1 MKRLLLLLPLFL
13 TFYTFGQVNYTAN
26 SIVTP
31 YNGKF
36 RLGINPGYYPGWD
49 NQKLA
54 NISAG
59 NPAIG
64 QKGVGARSNRVGLYE
79 NILDTYGYNVSMP
92 DFLHYASLGMSEN
105 VAIIGGPS
113 GAHQDYTQYCPGQ
126 PSALFSNLY
135 EPIWDGGLNGTP
147 YNDNNFFA
155 AYMYKTVSQYKDHV
169 RFWEIWNEP
178 GLDVTFNIGWRD
190 ENYPGN
196 WWKEGPKPCEYVLK
210 APIYNYIRTLRIAWE
225 VIKTVAPDDYVCLG
239 SVGYQSFMNALL
251 SNTDNPNNGDVS
263 AAFPLTGGAYFDC
276 ITYHSYPHF
285 DGSTTFLSSN
295 FFQRHSDE
303 AADGLVKYQAY
314 YQVILDRYGYNG
326 SSFPKKE
333 WIVTE
338 INSPRKTFG
347 EAFPGSG
354 KGPFF
359 GSVEAQINHIM
370 KAFMVSKINKIHQ
383 LHTFELIDR
392 KNDAEAN
399 YEFDLFGLYKTLN
412 GAGPY
417 NVQVNDEGKALK
429 TMTDLVFDTEYDPVR
444 TAALNLPSNVRGYA
458 WKKPD
463 GSYVYSLWAKTV
475 NDLSEN
481 ITANYTFPANLNV
494 NSLVKHTWDYGYT
507 GSTSNIPSQNIALD
521 ARPIF
526 LLAGGGTAACA
537 ISAQVSNYQ
546 CNNNGTPTVV
556 ADDTYTFSVTVSNST
571 GCGSS
576 WTGGGTT
583 GSYGVAKTFGPY
595 LISEGNKTLTF
606 TDASNATATATVRA
620 DAPAPCSAIVVT
632 CQNNILQNPGL
643 ESGLTA
649 WEGKG
654 EVGAPANSG
663 TNALKV
669 CLAGE
674 KAFQTRTAQ
683 AGKTYRLDVIAKKD
697 VNTEGVIGFKFLSS
711 SFIPLL
717 HIYQGIPTNE
727 YFIISKTGTAP
738 AGTAYVEVSLIKDTG
753 LGCLFADDWCLSETS
768 DTGGDPCANDTEA
781 PKFTKPC
788 PSNSTVSVPFPA
800 PPYAEVGWEY
810 LGVSDNCSKVVE
822 NVVPPTPYVRL
833 NAGQSTTFVHTSTD
847 GAGNTATCS
856 YTITAVNN
864 PCFSDN
870 IPPQITC
877 PPNVTVTAPTGED
890 SASVTLTLPTMS
902 DNCNVIGSL
911 KLSTLSGQ
919 EIVPANL
926 VWKFPIGTTSLRW
939 TVGDFRGNTASCT
952 FNTTVTRQ
960 TTGGGADI
968 GLTIAANPTT
978 FKKWT
983 NHSFIITAKNNSTTA
998 FSNVSI
1004 QFKFPALTVA
1014 GGQATPSVGGWREWC
1029 AGGIQCFEWVIPTFA
1044 ASETATLEVPVF
1056 ILDANAP
1063 IVATTTLLTSTP
1075 VDANTAN
1082 NTATVSLNAT
1092 PAIANGALVL
1102 LKPTTLIPAVIQ
1114 SIAPNPSE
1122 GDAVIGIESLIEKPL
1137 TITIYNS
1144 LGKILVSETRKV
1156 EKGNNALYFNM
1167 DNYPSGIYFI
1177 ATEYQKTP
1185 VKFIKM

>member
-13 TFYTFGQVNYTAN
+13 TFYAFGQVNYTAN
-26 SIVTP
+26 TIVTP

-64 QKGVGARSNRVGLYE
+64 QKGVGARANRVGLYE

-147 YNDNNFFA
+147 YNDNNYFA

-178 GLDVTFNIGWRD
+178 GLDITFNIGWRD

-285 DGSTTFLSSN
+285 DGSTTFLSNN

-314 YQVILDRYGYNG
+314 YKVILDRYGYNG

-338 INSPRKTFG
+338 VNSPRKTFG

-370 KAFMVSKINKIHQ
+370 KAFMVAKINKIHQ

-392 KNDAEAN
+392 KSDEAAN

-412 GAGPY
+412 GAAPY

-429 TMTDLVFDTEYDPVR
+429 TMTDLVYDTEYDPVR
-444 TAALNLPSNVRGYA
+444 TAALNLPSNIRGYA

-481 ITANYTFPANLNV
+481 ITANYTFPTNLNV
-494 NSLVKHTWDYGYT
+494 NSLVKHSWDYGYT

-526 LLAGGGTAACA
+526 LLAGAGTASCA

-546 CNNNGTPTVV
+546 CNNNSTPTVV

-576 WTGGGTT
+576 WTGGGAT

-606 TDASNATATATVRA
+606 TDASNATSTATVRG

-643 ESGLTA
+643 ESGLTG

-663 TNALKV
+663 TKTLKV
-669 CLAGE
+669 CIAGE
-674 KAFQTRTAQ
+674 KAFQTRAAQ
-683 AGKTYRLDVIAKKD
+683 AGKTYRLNVIAKKD

-727 YFIISKTGTAP
+727 YFTISKTGTAP
-738 AGTAYVEVSLIKDTG
+738 AGTAYVEISLIKDDG
-753 LGCLFADDWCLSETS
+753 LGCLYADDWCLSESGGDIPCALSATVSNVLCSDNGTS
-768 DTGGDPCANDTEA
+768 LNPADDTYTFNATVLSTGSCGKSWTGGGQADLYGVVKA
-781 PKFTKPC
+781 FG
-788 PSNSTVSVPFPA
+788 
-800 PPYAEVGWEY
+800 PYPISG
-810 LGVSDNCSKVVE
+810 
-822 NVVPPTPYVRL
+822 
-833 NAGQSTTFVHTSTD
+833 
-847 GAGNTATCS
+847 GNKTLT
-856 YTITAVNN
+856 
-864 PCFSDN
+864 FSDVTSSN
-870 IPPQITC
+870 ITT
-877 PPNVTVTAPTGED
+877 TVTATAP
-890 SASVTLTLPTMS
+890 LPCS
-902 DNCNVIGSL
+902 
-911 KLSTLSGQ
+911 
-919 EIVPANL
+919 
-926 VWKFPIGTTSLRW
+926 
-939 TVGDFRGNTASCT
+939 
-952 FNTTVTRQ
+952 
-960 TTGGGADI
+960 TTGGGTNAPDLELTLTADK
-968 GLTIAANPTT
+968 TT
-978 FKKWT
+978 PSIYTKLSYTLKV
-983 NHSFIITAKNNSTTA
+983 KNNGTQPLTNAVVKIEICPGANGITTISA
-998 FSNVSI
+998 DNNVVYAGLPDAPTSGFYNYYTQVWTLTNLQPAKEETLIFSL
-1004 QFKFPALTVA
+1004 F
-1014 GGQATPSVGGWREWC
+1014 
-1029 AGGIQCFEWVIPTFA
+1029 
-1044 ASETATLEVPVF
+1044 
-1056 ILDANAP
+1056 
-1063 IVATTTLLTSTP
+1063 LLTGKELKVVAYCQSQSPNDADSQPAATAP
-1075 VDANTAN
+1075 VNCSPLQDDEALWTINAGQMLN
-1082 NTATVSLNAT
+1082 PAEKELAINSLQQ
-1092 PAIANGALVL
+1092 IVY
-1102 LKPTTLIPAVIQ
+1102 
-1114 SIAPNPSE
+1114 PNPSNGTLFVTTKKPVRVKVYDQTGLLHKDFIVNNTDSKTPIERQNKEALSPITRQLDVSDMPE
-1122 GDAVIGIESLIEKPL
+1122 GLYFIRIETAGEQAV
-1137 TITIYNS
+1137 
-1144 LGKILVSETRKV
+1144 TRKV
-1156 EKGNNALYFNM
+1156 MIMRE
-1167 DNYPSGIYFI
+1167 
-1177 ATEYQKTP
+1177 
-1185 VKFIKM
+1185 